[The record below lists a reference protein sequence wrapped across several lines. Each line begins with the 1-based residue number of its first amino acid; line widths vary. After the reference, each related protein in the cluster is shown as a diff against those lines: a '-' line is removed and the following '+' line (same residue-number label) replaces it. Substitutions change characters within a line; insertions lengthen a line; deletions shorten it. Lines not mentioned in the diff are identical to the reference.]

1 MRQETGFRDGFG
13 RFILDRVA
21 SQPLER
27 IEDVANAYSR
37 LLTETI
43 EKPAELAADDA
54 DHIAFLTTK
63 LDEPGL
69 PITSTEETAKNY
81 FNRAQR
87 NEERNRQKK
96 VDAFRAKSEAAP
108 PRAMVLKDRAN
119 PVEPVIFVRGN
130 PGRRGERVPRR
141 FLRLLAG

>member
-1 MRQETGFRDGFG
+1 
-13 RFILDRVA
+13 
-21 SQPLER
+21 
-27 IEDVANAYSR
+27 
-37 LLTETI
+37 
-43 EKPAELAADDA
+43 ELSADDA
-54 DHIAFLTTK
+54 DHIALLTTK
-63 LDEPGL
+63 LNETGL
-69 PITSTEETAKNY
+69 PFALTDETAKNY

-141 FLRLLAG
+141 FLRLLAGENASPFGKDDSGRLELAKAIVDPANPLTARVIVNRVWQHHF